1 MNSLDRDQLAERDDC
16 WEMAALLISIGHAGM
31 AAPWLMRAARIH
43 CSLRMR
49 RVI

>member
-1 MNSLDRDQLAERDDC
+1 MNGLDRDQLAERDDC
-16 WEMAALLISIGHAGM
+16 WEMAALLISIGQAGM